1 MELVPI
7 NKYLLVE
14 PVEDPAE
21 EEAPTVLLPEDVKIR
36 TSPYSVVKLLRCN
49 EGAKLK
55 TDSLL
60 VVNAHMIEEV
70 TFNGETYYLLL
81 ENHVMGYLF
90 S

>member
-1 MELVPI
+1 MKFVPI

-21 EEAPTVLLPEDVKIR
+21 EEAPTVLLPEDVKIQ

-49 EGAKLK
+49 KDAKLK

-60 VVNAHMIEEV
+60 VVSTHMIEEV

-90 S
+90 P

>member
-14 PVEDPAE
+14 PVEDPVE
-21 EEAPTVLLPEDVKIR
+21 EETPTVLLPEDIKIQ

-81 ENHVMGYLF
+81 ENHVMGNLF
-90 S
+90 P